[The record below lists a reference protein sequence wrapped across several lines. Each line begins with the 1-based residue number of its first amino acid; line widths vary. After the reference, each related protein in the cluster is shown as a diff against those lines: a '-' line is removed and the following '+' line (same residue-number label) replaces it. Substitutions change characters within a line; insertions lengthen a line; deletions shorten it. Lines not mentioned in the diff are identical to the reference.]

1 MPHAAI
7 NLVVFF
13 KDRVFLNYL
22 FVYYSL
28 CILVC
33 VLSLSFL
40 EYKARIVLKLV
51 WCALIRTNLGLSH
64 INCSTRIIRFSF
76 LLTGHS
82 NPLEQKTKAQPL
94 PRLFTKLQLLANI
107 GSSKYS
113 VVEVV
118 VTSEAVLFVLEPS
131 HEDDKDREIA
141 NFVRKV
147 WMTQSTTILYSGLW
161 ISASEWTH

>member
-40 EYKARIVLKLV
+40 EYKASIVLKLV

-76 LLTGHS
+76 LLTEHS
-82 NPLEQKTKAQPL
+82 DPLEQKTKAQPL
-94 PRLFTKLQLLANI
+94 PRLFTKLQLLSTRRANI
-107 GSSKYS
+107 GSGKYKLS
-113 VVEVV
+113 RLLLRLRQCCLFWNP
-118 VTSEAVLFVLEPS
+118 VTRT
-131 HEDDKDREIA
+131 KKTW
-141 NFVRKV
+141 NC
-147 WMTQSTTILYSGLW
+147 
-161 ISASEWTH
+161 